1 MTACEALAPVPSTGA
16 GTCTE
21 NAGGHLHIGMV
32 LPSLRGGG
40 AERVTLTL
48 AEALMARGHRVDLL
62 VARSIL
68 AWPDHLPAGLRLFW
82 PWWGVRAAARRCAG
96 RIAKPKALQ
105 VTPAAAQQWHQLAR
119 MRLGVAVHP
128 KRAIYAHMI
137 ATYLRAERP
146 TVLLAALPTAAA
158 AALYAAALRGDACPV
173 VVALHSSYRQRELDW
188 LPLGR
193 ALYPRAAALVAVSRA
208 VQAEAEALLALPNG
222 RIHTIHNPVAAA
234 RIRCMARQDVTH
246 PWFAPGQPPVVL
258 TVGRDAP
265 EKDYPTL
272 VRAFAHARRE
282 RPLRLALLGQFAARF
297 RASLLAEAG
306 RLGVAEAVAFLRF
319 DANPYRYMRRAALC
333 VLSSR
338 QEALPTVLI
347 EALACGTP
355 VVSTDAPHGPRE
367 ILQGGR
373 FGKLAPIG
381 EPSPL
386 ARAMLATLGGEHA
399 PPATLRRRADEF
411 SPERAAARYEA
422 LFHGILVERER
433 AVRDPVK

>member
-1 MTACEALAPVPSTGA
+1 MSGTGA
-16 GTCTE
+16 GARTP
-21 NAGGHLHIGMV
+21 NARRQLHVGMA

-48 AEALMARGHRVDLL
+48 AAALMARGHRVDLL

-96 RIAKPKALQ
+96 RIAKPKALH
-105 VTPAAAQQWHQLAR
+105 VTPAAAKQWHQLAR
-119 MRLGVAVHP
+119 MRLGVPVHP

-137 ATYLRAERP
+137 AAYLRAERP
-146 TVLLAALPTAAA
+146 AVLLAALPTAAA
-158 AALYAAALRGDACPV
+158 SALYAAALRGDACPV
-173 VVALHSSYRQRELDW
+173 VVALHSSYQRRELDW

-193 ALYPRAAALVAVSRA
+193 ALYPRAAALVAVSCA

-222 RIHTIHNPVAAA
+222 GIHTIYNPVAAA
-234 RIRCMARQDVTH
+234 HIRCMARQDVAH
-246 PWFAPGQPPVVL
+246 PWFAPGRPPVAL
-258 TVGRDAP
+258 AVGRDAP

-272 VRAFAHARRE
+272 MRAFAHARRE
-282 RPLRLALLGQFAARF
+282 RPLRLVLLGQFAARF

-306 RLGVAEAVAFLRF
+306 RLGVAEDVAFLRF

-333 VLSSR
+333 VHSSR

-373 FGKLAPIG
+373 FGKLAPVG
-381 EPSPL
+381 EPRPL
-386 ARAMLATLGGEHA
+386 AKAMLATLRGEHA
-399 PPATLRRRADEF
+399 APATLRRRADDF
-411 SPERAAARYEA
+411 SSDVAAARYEA
-422 LFHGILVERER
+422 LFHGVLAVRER
-433 AVRDPVK
+433 AVRDPLK